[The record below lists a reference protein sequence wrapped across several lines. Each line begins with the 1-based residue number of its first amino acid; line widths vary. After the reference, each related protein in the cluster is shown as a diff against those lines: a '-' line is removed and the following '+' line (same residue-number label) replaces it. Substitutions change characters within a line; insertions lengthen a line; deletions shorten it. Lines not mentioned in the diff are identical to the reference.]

1 MQGGATVLSLH
12 ILPLQLH
19 LHILFYC
26 PALLLPASLYAML
39 PDMTEASEFPWIAED
54 PEKDRR
60 DSQVDLIRDELEA
73 VAKRLEGMSARDLEE
88 ESAEDMAQ
96 LLRDIGPL
104 IKKMLRD
111 IPILHKQIRYY
122 EEHEAFVPAQFDYV
136 KPLLRVLIETAK
148 RVEDNPHGDLG
159 EESASVL
166 VGLLQESAGIV
177 RRLSEQRQ
185 SLERRLAYVT
195 WRDKIDIESGKPHR
209 VYPLPFQPL
218 VGGRGDGN
226 PVPY

>member
-1 MQGGATVLSLH
+1 L
-12 ILPLQLH
+12 I
-19 LHILFYC
+19 
-26 PALLLPASLYAML
+26 PASLYAML
-39 PDMTEASEFPWIAED
+39 PDMTEASEFPWIVDDSKKEH
-54 PEKDRR
+54 R
-60 DSQVDLIRDELEA
+60 DSQIVSIIDELEA
-73 VAKRLEGMSARDLEE
+73 VAQRLEGMSSRDLEE
-88 ESAEDMAQ
+88 ESAEDLAQ

-104 IKKMLRD
+104 IRKMLRE

-122 EEHEAFVPAQFDYV
+122 EEHEAFALAQFDYV

-159 EESASVL
+159 EESAIVL

-185 SLERRLAYVT
+185 SLELRLAYVT
-195 WRDKIDIESGKPHR
+195 WRDAGDIEAGRPRKR
-209 VYPLPFQPL
+209 YPLPFQPL

-226 PVPY
+226 PEPY